1 MANGIC
7 LVHIIGGK
15 KLEVSS
21 MGEMSKAGRLQESL
35 RVLSKT
41 VVLLHRDSEGL
52 GGRLRIEDTLGP
64 D

>member
-15 KLEVSS
+15 KLEVSR
-21 MGEMSKAGRLQESL
+21 MGEMSKAGKCQESL

-52 GGRLRIEDTLGP
+52 GWEVRIEDTLGP